1 VVYWGAKGLGLA
13 SMCSMKGFS
22 IFRQLRSIALL
33 AGGLSLVGAVAGVL
47 AVIGLAMSGLSLNA
61 LAQAG
66 TQYVVT
72 NDDAAFPYLSGVSL
86 YTVGANGALTFQQQV
101 QTGGVGIA
109 GGYFGTNRIAVLDTG
124 DEQCVYASDAGS
136 GDIAGIAVSSLTVVG
151 RATGSPTDGGTS
163 NGIGLA
169 LGGDYLYASFSD
181 SNTIGTFALRS
192 GCGLAFIGD
201 TAVAGVQ
208 GGVINGM
215 AVRGNMLVATYSD
228 GSIESFSVAGG
239 TPLSNGDEQSSTATV
254 TSQGATYANSVDITS
269 DGHYAIFGDTSTA
282 LGVEVSD
289 ISSGKLAKTKAYKSS
304 ASISSS
310 NIRLS
315 PDETLLYVVDTQG
328 AAVSALFFDK
338 TTGKL
343 SPGCR
348 SPRLSGLSANWTYL
362 AGMGLINQTGN
373 GGGVYVS
380 EFGHTSSIATVTLN
394 VSGQKCSLQEAAGS
408 PVSDDNS
415 TGLLSIGT
423 FPPRAF

>member
-1 VVYWGAKGLGLA
+1 
-13 SMCSMKGFS
+13 MKGFS
-22 IFRQLRSIALL
+22 KYRRLRSIALL
-33 AGGLSLVGAVAGVL
+33 AGGLSLVGPAASGQAVTGQA
-47 AVIGLAMSGLSLNA
+47 SKE

-72 NDDAAFPYLSGVSL
+72 NDDAAFPYLSGVSF
-86 YTVGANGALTFQQQV
+86 YSVGANGALTFQQQV

-109 GGYFGTNRIAVLDTG
+109 GGYFGMDRIAVLDIG

-136 GDIAGIAVSSLTVVG
+136 GDIAGIAVGSLTVVG

-169 LGGDYLYASFSD
+169 LGRDYLYASFSD

-201 TAVAGVQ
+201 TTVVGVQ

-254 TSQGATYANSVDITS
+254 MSQGATYANSVDITS
-269 DGHYAIFGDTSTA
+269 DGHYAIFGDTSA
-282 LGVEVSD
+282 
-289 ISSGKLAKTKAYKSS
+289 GKLAKTKAYKSS

-315 PDETLLYVVDTQG
+315 PDETILYVVDTQG

-338 TTGKL
+338 TTGKV

-348 SPRLSGLSANWTYL
+348 SPRLTGLSTNWTYL
-362 AGMGLINQTGN
+362 AGMGLINQAGN
-373 GGGVYVS
+373 GGGVYLS

-394 VSGQKCSLQEAAGS
+394 FSGQKCSLQEAAGS

-415 TGLLSIGT
+415 SGLLSIGT

>member
-1 VVYWGAKGLGLA
+1 
-13 SMCSMKGFS
+13 MKGFS
-22 IFRQLRSIALL
+22 QFGSLRLIALL
-33 AGGLSLVGAVAGVL
+33 AGVL
-47 AVIGLAMSGLSLNA
+47 AAGGLSLNA

-72 NDDAAFPYLSGVSL
+72 NDDAAFPYASGVSF
-86 YTVGANGALTFQQQV
+86 YAVGANGALTFQQQV

-109 GGYFGTNRIAVLDTG
+109 GGYFGMDRIAVSGSMEDSG
-124 DEQCVYASDAGS
+124 NEQCVFASDAGS
-136 GDIAGIAVSSLTVVG
+136 GDIVGIAVRSLTLVG
-151 RATGSPTDGGTS
+151 QATGSPTDGGTS

-169 LGGDYLYASFSD
+169 LGGSYLYASFSD
-181 SNTIGTFALRS
+181 SNTIGTFALQS

-201 TAVAGVQ
+201 TAVVGVQ

-228 GSIESFSVAGG
+228 GSIESFNVAGG

-315 PDETLLYVVDTQG
+315 PDETVLYVVDTQG

-338 TTGKL
+338 STGKL

-348 SPRLSGLSANWTYL
+348 SAPLSGLVVSWSYL
-362 AGMGLINQTGN
+362 AGIGLVSQTGN
-373 GGGVYVS
+373 GGGVYVA
-380 EFGHTSSIATVTLN
+380 EFGPTSSIATVTLD
-394 VSGQKCSLQEAAGS
+394 VSGQKCSLQEAAAS
-408 PVSDDNS
+408 PVSDHNS